1 MKNPDCRPLRF
12 LRFPGLPLLL
22 AVVACDG
29 SAPAIDAAMP
39 VESRG
44 SQIEL
49 RIDVV
54 PEKPASMTALAY
66 RAVYSGISHRDVLGL
81 VDPLAGAG
89 LNRPAGECQLRDLDR
104 ASADLAAHGDAIELR
119 ELKGVAVASV
129 GVDEGTPEL
138 VRLSPRMFPD
148 IAASVGGVV
157 AEGGPVGL
165 AHFPQRLRITQSDV
179 AASGAGAGAPDLRAV
194 GLSVPTGDG
203 AVGVPT
209 PAWIK
214 HINGA
219 APLSGTAI
227 DVASGLRLIL
237 TAPGRDDTAI
247 ELRPFGA
254 TVALSCSVPL
264 PALASADSN
273 GSAIELEFGI
283 SRQVMSG
290 LIAAAGGAPG
300 APIAAALDVVRR
312 SEGAMTPSGTE
323 IALEI
328 RTSTLVELRP

>member
-1 MKNPDCRPLRF
+1 MKNTGCRSL
-12 LRFPGLPLLL
+12 GLIGVPLLC
-22 AVVACDG
+22 AVAACDG
-29 SAPAIDAAMP
+29 SAPAIDAATP
-39 VESRG
+39 VESRA

-54 PEKPASMTALAY
+54 PDKPASLTVLAY
-66 RAVYSGISHRDVLGL
+66 RAVYSGLSHRDVLGL

-104 ASADLAAHGDAIELR
+104 ASADLAAHGDAIELQ

-129 GVDEGTPEL
+129 GDGASEL

-165 AHFPQRLRITQSDV
+165 AQFPRGLRISQSDV
-179 AASGAGAGAPDLRAV
+179 GTSVGTRGPGNS
-194 GLSVPTGDG
+194 GLSTPPGDG
-203 AVGVPT
+203 AIGLPT
-209 PAWIK
+209 PAWVR

-219 APLSGTAI
+219 VPLSGTAI
-227 DVASGLRLIL
+227 DVASDLKLIL
-237 TAPGRDDTAI
+237 TASGRDDTAI

-254 TVALSCSVPL
+254 TVALSCAVPMATVPSV
-264 PALASADSN
+264 DS
-273 GSAIELEFGI
+273 GGPAIELEYGI
-283 SRQVMSG
+283 SRQVLSG
-290 LIAAAGGAPG
+290 LVAAAGGAPG

-312 SEGAMTPSGTE
+312 TEGAMTPSGTE